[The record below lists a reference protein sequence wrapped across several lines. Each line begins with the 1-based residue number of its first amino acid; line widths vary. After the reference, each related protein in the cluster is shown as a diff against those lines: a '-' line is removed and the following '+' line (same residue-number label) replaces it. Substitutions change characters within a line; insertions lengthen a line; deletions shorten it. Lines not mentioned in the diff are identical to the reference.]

1 MPFTLGTK
9 KVEPPSVKK
18 QKKAEAK
25 AKEAKDKMLYKR
37 RKESEAL
44 LFGSELFE
52 PIIKK
57 EKEVIIHF
65 PENCTNEGIFIS
77 KCGKFGY
84 QHCQNGF
91 FFNLFYFID
100 AILDWSADLVI
111 IPSETIWIFD
121 SLTPEEL
128 EDLAIRLR
136 RAEYAEEKRKVLE
149 EIKELE
155 RQRKEE
161 LDKADAEFELE
172 QEASGPEQLV
182 FETQMIPDTN
192 IEITTVTNERECITE
207 VVSSRIIEVQS
218 EPTLNEVSA
227 IEAKNE
233 TEKSEIK
240 VIKSAFVPLQFGKV
254 NKK

>member
-9 KVEPPSVKK
+9 KVEPPSAKK

-25 AKEAKDKMLYKR
+25 AKEAKKEALYKR

-52 PIIKK
+52 PIAKK

-65 PENCTNEGIFIS
+65 PENCTNEGIYIS

-84 QHCQNGF
+84 QHCQSGF
-91 FFNLFYFID
+91 FFNLFYFTD
-100 AILDWSADLVI
+100 AILDWNADLVI
-111 IPSETIWIFD
+111 IPSETIWLFD
-121 SLTPEEL
+121 CLTPEEL

-136 RAEYAEEKRKVLE
+136 RAEYAEEKKKVLE

-161 LDKADAEFELE
+161 LDKADAEFEAE
-172 QEASGPEQLV
+172 QEASEPEQLELQV
-182 FETQMIPDTN
+182 DIDYIPNHSAPSMLPLET
-192 IEITTVTNERECITE
+192 
-207 VVSSRIIEVQS
+207 
-218 EPTLNEVSA
+218 TLEEMSV
-227 IEAKNE
+227 IEAKIEQVLE
-233 TEKSEIK
+233 TKA
-240 VIKSAFVPLQFGKV
+240 IKSAFTPLQFGKV

>member
-1 MPFTLGTK
+1 MGFTLGTK
-9 KVEPPSVKK
+9 KVEPPSIKK

-25 AKEAKDKMLYKR
+25 AKEAKDKALYKR
-37 RKESEAL
+37 RQESEAL

-65 PENCTNEGIFIS
+65 PENCTDEGIFIS

-91 FFNLFYFID
+91 FFNLFYFTD

-136 RAEYAEEKRKVLE
+136 RAEYAEEKKKVLE

-161 LDKADAEFELE
+161 LDEADAEFELE
-172 QEASGPEQLV
+172 QEASGPEQLELQV
-182 FETQMIPDTN
+182 DIDYTPEHSAPSMRPL
-192 IEITTVTNERECITE
+192 
-207 VVSSRIIEVQS
+207 
-218 EPTLNEVSA
+218 EPTLEEMSA
-227 IEAKNE
+227 IEAKIEQVSE
-233 TEKSEIK
+233 TKI
-240 VIKSAFVPLQFGKV
+240 IKSAFIPLQFGGF